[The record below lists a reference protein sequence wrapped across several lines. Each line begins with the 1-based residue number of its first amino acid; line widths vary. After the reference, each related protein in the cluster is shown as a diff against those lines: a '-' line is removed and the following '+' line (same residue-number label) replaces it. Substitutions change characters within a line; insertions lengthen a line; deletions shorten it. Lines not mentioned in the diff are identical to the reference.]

1 MCIRDRIA
9 CFNVANLLIARAA
22 ARQKEVAVRLAV
34 GASRRQLLGQ
44 LLVESLILS
53 LSGGAAGLLL
63 AVAMIRGLLSFLP
76 TDGQPLLLH
85 ASPDPRILAF
95 NGGLAVLTGILFG
108 LAPAWQSTRFNLW
121 TTLKDAAGAGTG
133 QGGSVWMRKV
143 LVTAQV
149 TLSFLL
155 LAGACLLYT
164 STAIDFGKGASCAIG
179 DHSLTATKLSMVYLA
194 DMLARFEDRPVVDMT
209 GLASTYDFTLELKP
223 EEFLAMKIRAAAIA
237 GVTLPPEALKLLDN
251 ASDDSLYAALAQ
263 QGLKMERRKAPLEV
277 LVVDRVQKAPTSN

>member
-1 MCIRDRIA
+1 VRGFPIAVILCAGAFCQTPARLEFEVASVKPAPPPVAGQVNAGVRIDGSQVHCTYLSIRDYI
-9 CFNVANLLIARAA
+9 RAA
-22 ARQKEVAVRLAV
+22 YKVKDYQIEGPAFM
-34 GASRRQLLGQ
+34 ASERFD
-44 LLVESLILS
+44 ID
-53 LSGGAAGLLL
+53 AK
-63 AVAMIRGLLSFLP
+63 LP
-76 TDGQPLLLH
+76 
-85 ASPDPRILAF
+85 S
-95 NGGLAVLTGILFG
+95 
-108 LAPAWQSTRFNLW
+108 
-121 TTLKDAAGAGTG
+121 GAG
-133 QGGSVWMRKV
+133 RE
-143 LVTAQV
+143 QV
-149 TLSFLL
+149 AEMFQAL
-155 LAGACLLYT
+155 LAGRFGMEMHRETKEFPVYGLVVDKGGIKAKESPLEEDPGTTFVT
-164 STAIDFGKGASCAIG
+164 STSGPGGTAIDFGKGASCAIG